1 MTLNKTDIVKYLTVI
16 RVNFEGAYSC
26 KTKEESMLLV
36 ESWYDILAKYP
47 KELCDRA
54 VTATLENAR
63 QGKVPRIGDI
73 VWAIRNIENSS
84 GKSDTD
90 LWAELEDVFYEV
102 SDCASMFRFTAP
114 SEQRP
119 ELTQGEYAKIR
130 IQEIYDG
137 LDPLIK
143 EYLKGSGAL
152 TSLAVAGEEQ
162 AHIEKGRFLKMI
174 PILRTRVKVQKETP
188 ETVKRI
194 MQGNIALPK

>member
-1 MTLNKTDIVKYLTVI
+1 MAISKTDIVKYITII
-16 RVNFEGAYSC
+16 RVNFDNAFNC
-26 KTKEESMLLV
+26 QTKEEQRLLV
-36 ESWYDILAKYP
+36 ESWYAILSQYP

-54 VTATLENAR
+54 VTVALENAK
-63 QGKVPRIGDI
+63 QGRAPRIGDI
-73 VWAIRNIENSS
+73 VTVIRQIENAH
-84 GKSDTD
+84 GKSETE
-90 LWAELEDVFYEV
+90 LWAELESVLYEV

-119 ELTQGEYAKIR
+119 ELTQGEYAKVR
-130 IQEIYDG
+130 IQEIYEG

-188 ETVKRI
+188 ETVKQI
-194 MQGNIALPK
+194 MQGNIALPE

>member
-1 MTLNKTDIVKYLTVI
+1 MAELKKSYISKAILLIRITYPNAYPTKTDEEEQLIIETWHKIFGGYPQKV
-16 RVNFEGAYSC
+16 FEAAFMSVL
-26 KTKEESMLLV
+26 KSSEFAPKPAT
-36 ESWYDILAKYP
+36 ILKAI
-47 KELCDRA
+47 EDMQ
-54 VTATLENAR
+54 NACL
-63 QGKVPRIGDI
+63 
-73 VWAIRNIENSS
+73 
-84 GKSDTD
+84 KSDTE

-119 ELTQGEYAKIR
+119 ELTQGEYAKVR
-130 IQEIYDG
+130 IQEIYEG

-194 MQGNIALPK
+194 MQGNIALPE